1 MTIRDGPSQLNHNP
15 QETRKAVSYMS
26 EYKLR
31 KAGVAVTLNETK
43 GRRFMIMQ
51 KAQTAQASLAER
63 IGFMKKVLENGT

>member
-1 MTIRDGPSQLNHNP
+1 
-15 QETRKAVSYMS
+15 MS
-26 EYKLR
+26 AYKLR

-51 KAQTAQASLAER
+51 KAQTAQATLAER

>member
-1 MTIRDGPSQLNHNP
+1 
-15 QETRKAVSYMS
+15 MS

-51 KAQTAQASLAER
+51 KAQTPQAALAER
-63 IGFMKKVLENGT
+63 IGFMKKVLENGTQKFNGGIGSCYGL